1 MTRYGRIY
9 IIKNTVNDKVHVG
22 QTKVSLKLRFQNH
35 LSAARNGKDYI
46 IGKAIR
52 KYGEDKFYIELLEEC
67 TVEELNEREKYW
79 IAFFNSTD
87 NRSGYNISTGGNVIR
102 TTKELDKDMVIQL
115 FNSGI
120 PAFKIAKILH
130 TGVSN
135 VTNLLRSLNIRYGVD
150 LQKVD
155 AVEEAMIID
164 LYLDGYST
172 VEIGNK
178 FNRNKSTIRRVLLRN
193 NINLRTF
200 KETKNLGRNLPTLQR
215 YNAPRESCMQSG
227 DLHEYIVRTSQ

>member
-9 IIKNTVNDKVHVG
+9 IIKNTVNDKVYVG

-52 KYGEDKFYIELLEEC
+52 KYGENKFYIELLEEC
-67 TVEELNEREKYW
+67 TIEELNEREKYW

-102 TTKELDKDMVIQL
+102 TTKELDKDIVIKL

-130 TGVSN
+130 TGVPN
-135 VTNLLRSLNIRYGVD
+135 ITNLLKSLNIRYGVD

-155 AVEEAMIID
+155 TVEESMIID

-178 FNRNKSTIRRVLLRN
+178 FNRNKSTIRRILLRN
-193 NINLRTF
+193 GINLRTF
-200 KETKNLGRNLPTLQR
+200 KETKNLGRNLPTL
-215 YNAPRESCMQSG
+215 
-227 DLHEYIVRTSQ
+227 

>member
-9 IIKNTVNDKVHVG
+9 IIKNTVNDKVYVD

-87 NRSGYNISTGGNVIR
+87 NRFGYNISIGGNVIR
-102 TTKELDKDMVIQL
+102 TTKELDKDMVIKL

-130 TGVSN
+130 TGVPN
-135 VTNLLRSLNIRYGVD
+135 VANLLKSLNIRYGVD

-200 KETKNLGRNLPTLQR
+200 KETKNLGRNLPTL
-215 YNAPRESCMQSG
+215 
-227 DLHEYIVRTSQ
+227 

>member
-1 MTRYGRIY
+1 MTGYGRIY
-9 IIKNTVNDKVHVG
+9 IIKNTVNDKVYVG

-35 LSAARNGKDYI
+35 LSAAGNGEDYI

-102 TTKELDKDMVIQL
+102 TTKELDKDMVIKL

-200 KETKNLGRNLPTLQR
+200 NETKNLGRNLPTL
-215 YNAPRESCMQSG
+215 
-227 DLHEYIVRTSQ
+227 